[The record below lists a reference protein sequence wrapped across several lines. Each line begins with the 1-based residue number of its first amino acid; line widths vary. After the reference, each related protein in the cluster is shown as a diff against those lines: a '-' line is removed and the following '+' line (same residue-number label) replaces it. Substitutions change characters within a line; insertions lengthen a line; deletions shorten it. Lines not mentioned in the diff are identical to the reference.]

1 MGTAERLGMGIIAVA
16 MVTTAL
22 LPDRQ
27 TAKVVDAIR
36 KLFTGSLGTAM
47 GTIKPTS
54 AA

>member
-1 MGTAERLGMGIIAVA
+1 MGTLEKLGMGIIGVA

-27 TAKVVDAIR
+27 TAAVLDAFR

-47 GTIKPTS
+47 GTIKPQS